1 MRGTSRVRP
10 AGGRVLTVASI
21 LAFGAVACSAT
32 SSTAHR
38 AGRSPAPPT
47 ASSTAPANFDHPLTA
62 SALQPGS
69 DPSVL
74 PGPVLIAD
82 RSNNRLVVVNQRGQV
97 TWEFPEPGDLL
108 PGQTFQF
115 PDDAF
120 FSPDGRE
127 IVVTQEDD
135 AVLSVIDVATRH
147 IVYRYGTPGEPGSG
161 PGHLSNPDDAQKLP
175 NGSILVADIKNCRL
189 VLLNPPSELITH
201 VFGETTTACLHD
213 PPGRWGSPNGAFP
226 MANGHYVVTEIN
238 GDWIDELALDGSVTN
253 QVHPP
258 GVNYPS
264 DTNEVHPGLFVTV
277 DYSSPGTLETFTAA
291 GQLVWRYQP
300 RPGDAM
306 LDHPSLATPLPN
318 GDFLMNDDDNNRVV
332 AIDPHT
338 NSVVCQYG
346 VTGRAGNALGL
357 LNDPDGVDLVPPYS
371 LDIVA
376 TRSAGQH

>member
-1 MRGTSRVRP
+1 M
-10 AGGRVLTVASI
+10 
-21 LAFGAVACSAT
+21 
-32 SSTAHR
+32 
-38 AGRSPAPPT
+38 
-47 ASSTAPANFDHPLTA
+47 
-62 SALQPGS
+62 
-69 DPSVL
+69 L

-82 RSNNRLVVVNQRGQV
+82 RSNNRLVVVNPRGQV
-97 TWEFPEPGDLL
+97 TWEFPQPGDLL
-108 PGQTFQF
+108 PGQTFRF

-135 AVLSVIDVATRH
+135 AVLSVVDVATRH

-161 PGHLSNPDDAQKLP
+161 PDHLSNPDDAQRLP
-175 NGSILVADIKNCRL
+175 NGAILVADIKNCRL
-189 VLLNPPSELITH
+189 LLLNPPSDLITH

-226 MANGHYVVTEIN
+226 MSNGHYVVTEIN

-258 GVNYPS
+258 GVSYPS
-264 DTNEVHPGLFVTV
+264 DTNEIRPGLFVTV
-277 DYSSPGTLETFTAA
+277 DYSSPGTLETFTAG

-300 RPGDAM
+300 RPGNPT

-332 AIDPHT
+332 AIDPRT
-338 NSVVCQYG
+338 NSVVWQYG
-346 VTGRAGNALGL
+346 VTGHAGNTLGL

-376 TRSAGQH
+376 ARSAGPH